1 MIFDIIY
8 DGVFIHPNIKT
19 MQNMILV
26 NMLSTM
32 NIVCVNTLKI
42 IFIFIF

>member
-8 DGVFIHPNIKT
+8 NVIYNVFVHKNIKT

-26 NMLSTM
+26 NMSSMM
-32 NIVCVNTLKI
+32 NMFMLIL
-42 IFIFIF
+42 